1 MRPNLVMPVASR
13 VAAPQLPVLPLVRCF
28 AGDVQAFLDAG
39 EVTARVIQ
47 VVENF
52 DKVDSSKL
60 GPDAVFESLGLDSLD
75 AVEVVMAIEEEF
87 AVDIPD
93 AEADKIKSVGDAVAY
108 ITSHP
113 MAK

>member
-1 MRPNLVMPVASR
+1 MPVASR
-13 VAAPQLPVLPLVRCF
+13 VAAPQLPVLQTVRFF
-28 AGDVQAFLDAG
+28 AGDVQAFLEAG
-39 EVTARVIQ
+39 EVTARVIT

-60 GPDAVFESLGLDSLD
+60 GPDAVFEALGLDSLD

-93 AEADKIKSVGDAVAY
+93 AEADKIKSIADAVAY
-108 ITSHP
+108 ITAHP
-113 MAK
+113 MVRGFPPLS